1 MLPPER
7 PQFSGSGVQTRGMRQ
22 HFMNAIAGF
31 HVAYPGAI
39 VIEHKKPKRRRKIA
53 ALLTL
58 RIDGVNK
65 SRQGHKSLA
74 GNFFEPLP
82 ELILQAH
89 ASFVAL
95 KND

>member
-58 RIDGVNK
+58 RIDGVNQASDK
-65 SRQGHKSLA
+65 RHKSTCRQS
-74 GNFFEPLP
+74 PSVP
-82 ELILQAH
+82 PKT
-89 ASFVAL
+89 ASSRLTLVL
-95 KND
+95 

>member
-39 VIEHKKPKRRRKIA
+39 VIEHKKPKRR
-53 ALLTL
+53 
-58 RIDGVNK
+58 
-65 SRQGHKSLA
+65 
-74 GNFFEPLP
+74 
-82 ELILQAH
+82 
-89 ASFVAL
+89 
-95 KND
+95 